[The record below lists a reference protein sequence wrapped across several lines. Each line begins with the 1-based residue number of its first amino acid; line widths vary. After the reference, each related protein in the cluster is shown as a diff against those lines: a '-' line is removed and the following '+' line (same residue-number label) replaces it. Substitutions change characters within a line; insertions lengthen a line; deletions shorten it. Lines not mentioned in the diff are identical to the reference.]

1 MSGEYCTT
9 LPELAKE
16 AAKSPSGG
24 ITGRPR
30 ALRGYLTLPDGRRY
44 HLGDMGVMLDGYGD
58 GLITEVDLMINAE
71 MLVPCDDKGPR
82 PEGGAGK

>member
-16 AAKSPSGG
+16 AAKSPYGG

-30 ALRGYLTLPDGRRY
+30 ALRGYLTMPDCKRY
-44 HLGDMGVMLDGYGD
+44 YLGDISVMLRGD
-58 GLITEVDLMINAE
+58 
-71 MLVPCDDKGPR
+71 DDKK
-82 PEGGAGK
+82 EDDEK

>member
-16 AAKSPSGG
+16 AAKSPYGG

-30 ALRGYLTLPDGRRY
+30 ALRGYLTMPDGKRY
-44 HLGDMGVMLDGYGD
+44 CLGDISVMLDGYGD
-58 GLITEVDLMINAE
+58 GLITEVDLMIKAE
-71 MLVPCDDKGPR
+71 MLEPCEDEGPK
-82 PEGGAGK
+82 PEGGEK

>member
-16 AAKSPSGG
+16 AAKCPYGG

-30 ALRGYLTLPDGRRY
+30 ALRGYLTMPDGKRY
-44 HLGDMGVMLDGYGD
+44 YLGDIAVMLDGYGD
-58 GLITEVDLMINAE
+58 GMITEVDLMINAE
-71 MLVPCDDKGPR
+71 MFDPCDDEEPKQ
-82 PEGGAGK
+82 EGGAK

>member
-16 AAKSPSGG
+16 AAKSPYGG

-30 ALRGYLTLPDGRRY
+30 ALRGYLTLPDGKRY
-44 HLGDMGVMLDGYGD
+44 YLGDIAIMLNGYGD
-58 GLITEVDLMINAE
+58 GLITDVDLIINAE
-71 MLVPCDDKGPR
+71 MFKPCE
-82 PEGGAGK
+82 EGGAK

>member
-16 AAKSPSGG
+16 AAKSPYGG

-30 ALRGYLTLPDGRRY
+30 ALRGYLTMPDGKMY
-44 HLGDMGVMLDGYGD
+44 YLGDIS
-58 GLITEVDLMINAE
+58 LITEVDLMINAE
-71 MLVPCDDKGPR
+71 MLEPCEDEGTKL
-82 PEGGAGK
+82 EGGAK